1 MTFFNSNLA
10 KISLMKARITEIL
23 EDRSILLTQQY
34 FKLQK
39 LFESKYGKDTIVL
52 MEVGTFFETYEV
64 NNDEEKIGK
73 AKEIAELLNIQLT
86 RKNKSILENSQTNPL
101 MAGVPA
107 VSFEKHI
114 NRIIQE
120 QKYTIAIIKQIGTP
134 PNVKRV
140 LEAIISPGTNFDFA
154 VNSDENNITS
164 IVVDQVRGNYLIG
177 YSAIDV
183 TTGKCYYN
191 EVFGTSEDSSFA
203 LDEVFNYMNMHK
215 TSEVVVTFLDKSI
228 DQKEVIEYLELSHK
242 TFHIS
247 AIRPKIVYQ
256 NELFKNVFEIE
267 SLLTPIEHLNM
278 ERYAL
283 ASESLAILIDF
294 VIGHDSKI
302 IQKLSFPIK
311 LDVSKYIYLGN
322 NALEQLNILETP
334 HQPNLLKLINN
345 TSTAMGKRLLK
356 ERLTHPIKDEKELQ
370 RRYKLS
376 KDLYDYHTPIEG
388 ALANIYDIE
397 RLTRRIKLNRLHP
410 FELNYLYDSL
420 ESIKEI
426 VSFMENYNFVKPPC
440 SSDDINIFLK
450 TIDDTFDLT
459 TCGKFMLKDLDSN
472 MVVGGVNSKIDE
484 LLKQNKE
491 LEEQLDVFREHILK
505 FLKTDD
511 RNFITIDRLGKEGF
525 YIGLTKNRFSSIKKE
540 LLESHLI
547 IDDQLYLFKDF
558 NIKIQTTSVKITNT
572 LTSTIS
578 DKYVH
583 NIQKIIEL
591 NKQVFKEKISQYEEK
606 FASILLE
613 LVSFIAEV
621 DLTVSNI
628 KMAKKYNYTAPKI
641 VKRDEKTNFI
651 EIIELRHPIIES
663 SQECGIYVPND
674 IILGDLTLASKEH
687 KDNLIIKNSRPDNI
701 IDNKMHGVL
710 LYGINSSGKSS
721 LMKSIGICVIMA
733 QAGFYVPANSFRFCL
748 FDEVFTRISGSD
760 NIAKG
765 LSSFAVEMLELKNIF
780 NRASTN
786 SLILGD
792 EISHS
797 TETMSG
803 VSIVASAILK
813 LAKLKSIFVFATH
826 LHQLPEI
833 AEIEKLK
840 NIICLHLSVFYNEDD
855 DKLVFNR
862 KLSYGSGSSMYGL
875 EFAKSLHMDKE
886 FLNMANSIRKRLT
899 DDYDTIE
906 RLSQKKT
913 STYNKDL
920 YIASCAICGAAV
932 DDVHHIKEQHKS
944 DQNDFIGHISKNH
957 KYNLIPLCKKHHK
970 MVHNGEININGFV
983 TTSKGLELHY
993 SNIEK

>member
-1 MTFFNSNLA
+1 
-10 KISLMKARITEIL
+10 MKEEIQGIL
-23 EDRSILLTQQY
+23 EDKSILLTRQY
-34 FKLQK
+34 FKLQE
-39 LFESKYGKDTIVL
+39 LFESKYGKDTVVL

-120 QKYTIAIIKQIGTP
+120 QKYTIAIIKQVGTP
-134 PNVKRV
+134 PNVRRV
-140 LEAIISPGTNFDFA
+140 LDAIISPGTNFDFA
-154 VNSDENNITS
+154 VSSDENNITS
-164 IVVDQVRGNYLIG
+164 ITVDMVRGNYLIG

-183 TTGKCYYN
+183 TTGKCFFN
-191 EVFGTSEDSSFA
+191 EMFGTSEDPSFA

-215 TSEVVVTFLDKSI
+215 TSEVVITFLDKSI
-228 DQKEVIEYLELSHK
+228 NQKEVCEYLELSQK

-247 AIRPKIVYQ
+247 AMRPKIAYQ
-256 NELFKNVFEIE
+256 NELFRNVFDIQ

-302 IQKLSFPIK
+302 IEKLSYPVK
-311 LDVSKYIYLGN
+311 LDVSRYIYLGN
-322 NALEQLNILETP
+322 NALEQLNILEMP

-345 TSTAMGKRLLK
+345 TATAMGKRLLK
-356 ERLTHPIKDEKELQ
+356 ERLTHPIKDEKELN

-376 KDLYDYHTPIEG
+376 ADLYDYHAPIENS
-388 ALANIYDIE
+388 LSNIYDIE

-420 ESIKEI
+420 GSIKEI
-426 VSFMENYNFVKPPC
+426 VKFMENYNFVKAPC
-440 SSDDINIFLK
+440 SSEDIEIFIK
-450 TIDDTFDLT
+450 TIDETFDLS
-459 TCGKFMLKDLDSN
+459 CSGKFMLKDIDSN
-472 MVVGGVNSKIDE
+472 MIARGIDSKIDE
-484 LLKQNKE
+484 LIKQNE
-491 LEEQLDVFREHILK
+491 LLEEKLDIFVEHILK
-505 FLKTDD
+505 FLKSDD
-511 RNFITIDRLGKEGF
+511 KNLISVTRLGKEGF
-525 YIGLTKNRFSSIKKE
+525 FIGLTKNRYSSIKKE

-547 IDDQLYLFKDF
+547 IDDELYLFKDF
-558 NIKIQTTSVKITNT
+558 SIKVQTSSVKITNK

-578 DKYVH
+578 DQYVH
-583 NIQKIIEL
+583 NLQKIIAL
-591 NKQVFKEKISQYEEK
+591 NKVIFKEKIEYYEKK
-606 FASILLE
+606 FASMLLE

-628 KMAKKYNYTAPKI
+628 KTAKKYNFVQPKI
-641 VKRDEKTNFI
+641 IKQDEVKTNFLELI
-651 EIIELRHPIIES
+651 DLRHPIIES
-663 SQECGIYVPND
+663 TEENGIYVPND
-674 IILGDLTLASKEH
+674 IVLGDLTKVLKEH
-687 KDNLIIKNSRPDNI
+687 QDNLIVKNSKYDNLL
-701 IDNKMHGVL
+701 DNKMHGIL

-721 LMKSIGICVIMA
+721 LMKSIGIAVIMA
-733 QAGFYVPANSFRFCL
+733 QAGFYVPCKSMRFCL

-780 NRASTN
+780 NRATPN

-813 LAKLKSIFVFATH
+813 LASLKSQFVFATH

-833 AEIEKLK
+833 EEIEKLK
-840 NIICLHLSVFYNEDD
+840 NIICLHLSVLYNEED

-875 EFAKSLHMDKE
+875 EFAKSLHMDRE
-886 FLNMANSIRKRLT
+886 FLSVANSIRKRLT
-899 DDYDTIE
+899 DDYDTLE

-920 YIASCAICGAAV
+920 YVTSCAICGAKV
-932 DDVHHIKEQHKS
+932 DDVHHIQEQQKA
-944 DQNDFIGHISKNH
+944 DEKGFIGHINQNH
-957 KYNLIPLCKKHHK
+957 KFNLIPLCKKHHK
-970 MVHNGEININGFV
+970 LVHEGKININGFV

-993 SNIEK
+993 SSVE

>member
-1 MTFFNSNLA
+1 M
-10 KISLMKARITEIL
+10 EI
-23 EDRSILLTQQY
+23 
-34 FKLQK
+34 
-39 LFESKYGKDTIVL
+39 
-52 MEVGTFFETYEV
+52 GTFYEVYEV
-64 NNDEEKIGK
+64 NNDDEQIGK
-73 AKEIAELLNIQLT
+73 AREIAELLNIQLT
-86 RKNKSILENSQTNPL
+86 RKNKSILENDQKNPL

-107 VSFEKHI
+107 VSFEKHL

-120 QKYTIAIIKQIGTP
+120 QKYTIAIISQVGLP

-154 VNSDENNITS
+154 VSSDENNITS
-164 IVVDQVRGNYLIG
+164 IVVDQIRGNYLIG

-183 TTGKCYYN
+183 TTGKCFYN
-191 EVFGTSEDSSFA
+191 EVFGTSEDPSFA
-203 LDEVFNYMNMHK
+203 LDEVFNYMNMHR
-215 TSEVVVTFLDKSI
+215 TTEVVVTFIDKSI
-228 DQKEVIEYLELSHK
+228 NQQEVCEYLELSNK
-242 TFHIS
+242 TYHILTS
-247 AIRPKIVYQ
+247 QPKVTYQ

-278 ERYAL
+278 ERYSL
-283 ASESLAILIDF
+283 ASSSLAILIDF
-294 VIGHDSKI
+294 VIGHDSNI

-311 LDVSKYIYLGN
+311 LDVNRYVYLGN

-356 ERLTHPIKDEKELQ
+356 ERLTHPIKDEKELK

-376 KDLYDYHTPIEG
+376 SDLYDYHAPIENS
-388 ALANIYDIE
+388 LSNIYDIE

-420 ESIKEI
+420 LSIKEI
-426 VSFMENYNFVKPPC
+426 VTFMENYNFVKPPC

-450 TIDDTFDLT
+450 TIDDTFDLSS
-459 TCGKFMLKDLDSN
+459 CGKFMLKDIDSN
-472 MVVGGVNSKIDE
+472 MVVKGINSQIDE
-484 LLKQNKE
+484 LLKQNE
-491 LEEQLDVFREHILK
+491 LLEDKLEIFRTHILK
-505 FLKTDD
+505 FLNTEDK
-511 RNFITIDRLGKEGF
+511 NYVSITRLGKEGF
-525 YIGLTKNRFSSIKKE
+525 FIGLTKNRYSSIKEE

-547 IDDQLYLFKDF
+547 IDDELYVFKNF
-558 NIKIQTTSVKITNT
+558 NIKVQTNSVKITNS
-572 LTSTIS
+572 LTATIS

-591 NKQVFKEKISQYEEK
+591 NKTVFKEMIGIYEKK
-606 FASILLE
+606 FASMLID
-613 LVSFIAEV
+613 LVAFVAEV

-628 KMAKKYNYTAPKI
+628 KTSKKYNYVAPKI
-641 VKRDEKTNFI
+641 VKGEGDENFL
-651 EIIELRHPIIES
+651 EVTELRHPIIEAS
-663 SQECGIYVPND
+663 EENGIYVPND
-674 IILGDLTLASKEH
+674 IILGDMSKVGKEH
-687 KDNLIIKNSRPDNI
+687 KDNIIVKNSKADSLLG
-701 IDNKMHGVL
+701 DHMHGIL

-733 QAGFYVPANSFRFCL
+733 QAGFYVPAKSMRFVL
-748 FDEVFTRISGSD
+748 YDEIFTRISGSD

-780 NRASTN
+780 NRATSN

-813 LAKLKSIFVFATH
+813 LANLKSQFVFATH

-833 AEIEKLK
+833 EEIEKLK
-840 NIICLHLSVFYNEDD
+840 NIICLHLSIFYNEDD
-855 DKLVFNR
+855 DKLIFDR
-862 KLSYGSGSSMYGL
+862 KLSMGSGSSMYGL

-886 FLNMANSIRKRLT
+886 FLSVANSIRKRLT
-899 DDYDTIE
+899 DDFDSLE
-906 RLSQKKT
+906 RLTQKKT
-913 STYNKDL
+913 SIYNKDL
-920 YIASCAICGAAV
+920 YVTACAICGAKV
-932 DDVHHIKEQHKS
+932 DDVHHIKEQHKA
-944 DQNDFIGHISKNH
+944 DDKGFIGHINQNH
-957 KYNLIPLCKKHHK
+957 KFNLIPLCKKHHK
-970 MVHNGEININGFV
+970 MVHEGKININGFV

-993 SNIEK
+993 SSLEN

>member
-1 MTFFNSNLA
+1 
-10 KISLMKARITEIL
+10 MKVQIQDIL
-23 EDRSILLTQQY
+23 ENKDILLTQKY
-34 FKLQK
+34 FQLQQI
-39 LFESKYGKDTIVL
+39 FESKYGKDTIIL
-52 MEVGTFFETYEV
+52 MEIGTFFEVYEV
-64 NNDEEKIGK
+64 NNDEEQIGK

-86 RKNKSILENSQTNPL
+86 RKNKSILENNQSNPL

-107 VSFEKHI
+107 ISFEKHI

-120 QKYTIAIIKQIGTP
+120 QKYTIAIIKQVGVP

-164 IVVDQVRGNYLIG
+164 IVIDQVRGNYLVG
-177 YSAIDV
+177 YSCIDV
-183 TTGKCYYN
+183 TTGKCFYN
-191 EVFGTSEDSSFA
+191 EVFGTSEDPSFA

-215 TSEVVVTFLDKSI
+215 TSEIVVTFADKNYFNQENQNDI
-228 DQKEVIEYLELSHK
+228 IEYLELPQK

-247 AIRPKIVYQ
+247 EIRPKIVYQ

-283 ASESLAILIDF
+283 ATESLAILIDF

-302 IQKLSFPIK
+302 IQKLSIPVK
-311 LDVSKYIYLGN
+311 LDISKYIYLGN
-322 NALEQLNILETP
+322 NALEQLNILEIP

-356 ERLTHPIKDEKELQ
+356 ERLTHPIKDEKEIL

-376 KDLYDYHTPIEG
+376 KDLYDYHTPIENH
-388 ALANIYDIE
+388 LNNIYDIE

-410 FELNYLYDSL
+410 FELNYLFDSL
-420 ESIKEI
+420 NSIKEI
-426 VSFMENYNFVKPPC
+426 VKFMENYNFVKPPC
-440 SSDDINIFLK
+440 SSDEINQFLVN
-450 TIDDTFDLT
+450 IENTFDLT
-459 TCGKFMLKDLDSN
+459 SCGKFMLKDIDTNIISS
-472 MVVGGVNSKIDE
+472 GINSEIDKLIKE
-484 LLKQNKE
+484 NIE
-491 LEEQLDVFREHILK
+491 LENKLGIFKEHILK
-505 FLKTDD
+505 FLNSSDK
-511 RNFITIDRLGKEGF
+511 NFITINRLGKEGF
-525 YIGLTKNRFSSIKKE
+525 FIGLTKNRYSSIKKE

-547 IDDQLYLFKDF
+547 IDDELYLFKDF
-558 NIKIQTTSVKITNT
+558 NIKVQTTSVKITNK
-572 LTSTIS
+572 LTSSIS

-583 NIQKIIEL
+583 NLQKIIAL
-591 NKQVFKEKISQYEEK
+591 NKVVFSEVIQNYDKK
-606 FASILLE
+606 FTTMLLD
-613 LVSFIAEV
+613 LVLFIAEI

-628 KMAKKYNYTAPKI
+628 KTSKKYNYVEPKI
-641 VKRDEKTNFI
+641 INQDDNSAFLEL
-651 EIIELRHPIIES
+651 IELRHPIIES
-663 SQECGIYVPND
+663 SEQNGIYVPND
-674 IILGDLTLASKEH
+674 IILGDLNRCSKDY
-687 KDNLIIKNSRPDNI
+687 KNNIIVKNSKPNNMSNNHMNGI
-701 IDNKMHGVL
+701 L

-733 QAGFYVPANSFRFCL
+733 QAGFYVPAKFMKFHL
-748 FDEVFTRISGSD
+748 FSELFTRISGSD

-780 NRASTN
+780 NRATSN

-813 LAKLKSIFVFATH
+813 LANLKSIFVFATH

-833 AEIEKLK
+833 KEIAALK
-840 NIICLHLSVFYNEDD
+840 NIICLHLSVLYHEED
-855 DKLVFNR
+855 DKLIFNR

-886 FLNMANSIRKRLT
+886 FLQVANSIRKRIS

-906 RLSQKKT
+906 RLSKKKT
-913 STYNKDL
+913 SNYNKDL
-920 YIASCAICGAAV
+920 YIASCAICGAKV
-932 DDVHHIKEQHKS
+932 DDVHHINEQQKA
-944 DQNDFIGHISKNH
+944 DEKGFIGHINQNH
-957 KYNLIPLCKKHHK
+957 KFNLIPLCKVHHK
-970 MVHNGEININGFV
+970 AVHDGKININGFV

-993 SNIEK
+993 TNIQD